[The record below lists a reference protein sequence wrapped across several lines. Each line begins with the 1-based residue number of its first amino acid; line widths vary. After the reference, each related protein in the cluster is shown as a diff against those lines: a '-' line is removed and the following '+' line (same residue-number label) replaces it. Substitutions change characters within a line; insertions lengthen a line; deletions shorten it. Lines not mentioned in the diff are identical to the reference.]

1 MNDNKMYKLTF
12 GRKFL
17 GMLIGIIVLSAAFAF
32 TGIIVPSAINAS
44 VVITFFFL
52 VAFLVTAYIGGNV
65 FGNFIKSKY
74 FSTERYQGNEK

>member
-1 MNDNKMYKLTF
+1 MEKNNYKLTF

-17 GMLIGIIVLSAAFAF
+17 GMLLGIIVLTGAFVF
-32 TGIIVPSAINAS
+32 TGIIIPAAINAS

-65 FGNFIKSKY
+65 YGNFVKSK
-74 FSTERYQGNEK
+74 FFQSERYNGQNK

>member
-1 MNDNKMYKLTF
+1 MAENKYKLTF

-17 GMLIGIIVLSAAFAF
+17 GMLLGIIVLTAAFVF
-32 TGIIVPSAINAS
+32 TGILIPVAINAS

-65 FGNFIKSKY
+65 YGNFVKSK
-74 FSTERYQGNEK
+74 FFQSERYNGVDK